1 MSIRQ
6 IRWFQRTCQMS
17 FLLASVMIVLV
28 VAAIADVYGVSGQT
42 GNLLTKAFVGFLLL
56 GLMLRF
62 LIKKMT
68 CPVCGYTFVGSDDVE
83 LFTHTCRN
91 CGRRSGDFG

>member
-17 FLLASVMIVLV
+17 FLLASLMVILLI
-28 VAAIADVYGVSGQT
+28 AAIADLYNVSGHT
-42 GNLLTKAFVGFLLL
+42 GNLFTQAFVGFLCL
-56 GLMLRF
+56 GIALTWIL
-62 LIKKMT
+62 KKIS
-68 CPVCGYTFVGSDDVE
+68 CPVCGYTFVGREETE

-91 CGRRSGDFG
+91 CGRHSGDFG